1 MGLLDGKVAIVS
13 GIGPG
18 LGIELARA
26 FAREGADVAMGARTE
41 SALQEAAAE
50 VEGLGRRAY
59 WRRTDITKPDDCR
72 ALVAGTIEA
81 LGKVDILA
89 NNAFAYPPFLLI
101 EDSDFTT
108 WQQAFDVNLFGTL
121 NMCQAVIPPMKAQ
134 GGGAIVNVNSLIQ
147 KKLLPYQ
154 AGYAASKG
162 ALTAATRGLATE
174 LGAYGIRV
182 NQTYMGWM
190 WGPPVEGYVNG
201 QAEALGVPKEQV
213 IAEITKDIPLGIIP
227 DDADCANAV
236 VFLASDLA
244 RVITGSGVDV
254 NGGEWMS

>member
-1 MGLLDGKVAIVS
+1 VGLLDGKVAIVS

-26 FAREGADVAMGARTE
+26 FAREGADVALGARTE
-41 SALQEAAAE
+41 SALQDAAAE
-50 VEGLGRRAY
+50 VEAQGRKAY
-59 WRRTDITKPDDCR
+59 WKRTDITKPEDCR
-72 ALVAGTIEA
+72 ALVAGTVEA

-101 EDSDFTT
+101 EDADFTD
-108 WQQAFDVNLFGTL
+108 WQGSFDVNLFGTL
-121 NMCQAVIPPMKAQ
+121 NMCQAVIPPMRAQ
-134 GGGAIVNVNSLIQ
+134 GGGAIVNVNSMIQ
-147 KKLLPYQ
+147 KKVLPYQ

-162 ALTAATRGLATE
+162 ALTAATRSLAKE
-174 LGAYGIRV
+174 LGGYGIRV

-201 QAEALGVPKEQV
+201 QAEALGVPREQV

-236 VFLASDLA
+236 IFLASDLA
-244 RVITGSGVDV
+244 KVITGSGLDV